1 MKIFSF
7 IDSMKKF
14 SREMP
19 DDDILVQYE
28 LNGEKQP
35 LSFVNFE
42 KRVMSFAALL
52 NENGI
57 KKGDNVILLYV
68 DVMDFIVAFYACMY
82 IGAVAVPIDFPTD
95 PSNIEKWELIA
106 KDSGA
111 GFILTSK
118 KSSEMLAKITSLSE
132 TLSELD
138 ILSED
143 MAERKME
150 AVEVDS
156 QDLVTLQYT
165 SGSTG
170 NPKGVMVSYGN
181 LLTNIDVI
189 GKYLDLGKS
198 KSFITWLPYY
208 HAMGLIASMLS
219 PIYYGGK
226 SVIVPAQ
233 YFTQNP
239 LLWFKAITE
248 YKGEYTVA
256 PNFAYELMANV
267 LEKLSDD
274 EKSKYSLKSIVRC
287 ISGSEPVHIN
297 TFIRFFNQVEKIG
310 LDKRTIMFAYGQS
323 ESTLVETAYRIG
335 EDLTIIKADLNKLNS
350 GIIDVIE
357 ETSFYNINEMIDEKS
372 DKEVF
377 LVANGTAISD
387 HEITIRDPQSGEK
400 LGAYT
405 VGEIYSHGPSI
416 TNGYYNN
423 PQATE
428 ESFGTDENGARY
440 LKTGDLGFLN
450 KKGELFI
457 TGRKKDLIII
467 RGKNF
472 YPQDIERTV
481 FLTDSSF
488 VDNGTAA
495 FSSVED
501 DTEKLIIVQ
510 SLKDGIES
518 QEHEKLSAKIRNN
531 VLIRFSIEVDTV
543 IFVRDGNIKKTA
555 SGKIQRKANKE
566 RYYTKNDDA
575 ILFVK
580 NFEETG
586 AAQNTKKIEIREND
600 IFSDLIGFISE
611 SSGLTIFD
619 IDYNATFPELGI
631 SSMMLYSLKNH
642 IEEKYNISIDAASV
656 TANNTIRKMTGYI
669 YSLVSGSENIK
680 KKSNQISIR

>member
-1 MKIFSF
+1 
-7 IDSMKKF
+7 
-14 SREMP
+14 
-19 DDDILVQYE
+19 
-28 LNGEKQP
+28 
-35 LSFVNFE
+35 
-42 KRVMSFAALL
+42 
-52 NENGI
+52 
-57 KKGDNVILLYV
+57 
-68 DVMDFIVAFYACMY
+68 
-82 IGAVAVPIDFPTD
+82 
-95 PSNIEKWELIA
+95 
-106 KDSGA
+106 
-111 GFILTSK
+111 
-118 KSSEMLAKITSLSE
+118 MLAKITSLSE

-170 NPKGVMVSYGN
+170 NPKGVMVSYEN

-198 KSFITWLPYY
+198 KSFITWSPYY

-323 ESTLVETAYRIG
+323 EATLVETAYRIG

-423 PQATE
+423 PEATE

-450 KKGELFI
+450 KKVSFSL
-457 TGRKKDLIII
+457 RKKK
-467 RGKNF
+467 RPYYYTREK
-472 YPQDIERTV
+472 
-481 FLTDSSF
+481 FLSAGYRKDGFSYRQRLLWIM
-488 VDNGTAA
+488 VRQL

-510 SLKDGIES
+510 ALKDGIES
-518 QEHEKLSAKIRNN
+518 QEYEKLSAKIRNN

-543 IFVRDGNIKKTA
+543 IFVRDGNIEKNRF
-555 SGKIQRKANKE
+555 RKN
-566 RYYTKNDDA
+566 
-575 ILFVK
+575 
-580 NFEETG
+580 
-586 AAQNTKKIEIREND
+586 
-600 IFSDLIGFISE
+600 
-611 SSGLTIFD
+611 
-619 IDYNATFPELGI
+619 PE
-631 SSMMLYSLKNH
+631 
-642 IEEKYNISIDAASV
+642 
-656 TANNTIRKMTGYI
+656 
-669 YSLVSGSENIK
+669 
-680 KKSNQISIR
+680 KSK

>member
-82 IGAVAVPIDFPTD
+82 IGAVAVPVDFPTD

-170 NPKGVMVSYGN
+170 NPKGVMVSYEN

-323 ESTLVETAYRIG
+323 EATLVETAYRIG

-423 PQATE
+423 PEATE
-428 ESFGTDENGARY
+428 ESFGTDE
-440 LKTGDLGFLN
+440 
-450 KKGELFI
+450 I
-457 TGRKKDLIII
+457 
-467 RGKNF
+467 
-472 YPQDIERTV
+472 
-481 FLTDSSF
+481 
-488 VDNGTAA
+488 
-495 FSSVED
+495 
-501 DTEKLIIVQ
+501 
-510 SLKDGIES
+510 
-518 QEHEKLSAKIRNN
+518 
-531 VLIRFSIEVDTV
+531 
-543 IFVRDGNIKKTA
+543 
-555 SGKIQRKANKE
+555 
-566 RYYTKNDDA
+566 
-575 ILFVK
+575 
-580 NFEETG
+580 
-586 AAQNTKKIEIREND
+586 
-600 IFSDLIGFISE
+600 
-611 SSGLTIFD
+611 
-619 IDYNATFPELGI
+619 
-631 SSMMLYSLKNH
+631 
-642 IEEKYNISIDAASV
+642 
-656 TANNTIRKMTGYI
+656 
-669 YSLVSGSENIK
+669 
-680 KKSNQISIR
+680 